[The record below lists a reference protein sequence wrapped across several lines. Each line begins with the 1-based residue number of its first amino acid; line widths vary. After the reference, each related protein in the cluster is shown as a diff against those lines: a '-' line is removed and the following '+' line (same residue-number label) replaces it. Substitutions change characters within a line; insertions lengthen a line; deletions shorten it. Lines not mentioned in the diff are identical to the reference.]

1 MPDERSS
8 RSDGADGAEE
18 SPDERADR
26 ELMEL
31 LQELRV
37 ALPGVQ
43 VLFAFL
49 LTIPFA
55 QRFTTLDASDR
66 RIYFAAVLA
75 TAAAT
80 MFLIAPTA
88 HHRLRFRASVKEHLL
103 RVANVFAVLGLACLA
118 FATTAATYVITDVV
132 YPGTLPRVVAAT
144 LAGAFVLGWLLVP
157 LLFRPRSTPARAG
170 SDRPD
175 QTDQADQTG
184 RSGRPGRGT
193 STGRVAAG
201 SA

>member
-1 MPDERSS
+1 MREARTDRTTD
-8 RSDGADGAEE
+8 SDE

-49 LTIPFA
+49 LTIPFS

-66 RIYFAAVLA
+66 RIYFSAVLA

-88 HHRLRFRASVKEHLL
+88 HHRLRFRAAVKEHLL
-103 RVANVFAVLGLACLA
+103 RVANVFTVLGLVCLA
-118 FATTAATYVITDVV
+118 FAITAVTYVITDVV
-132 YPGTLPRVVAAT
+132 YPGTLPRVVAAS
-144 LAGAFVLGWLLVP
+144 LAGAFVLGWLVVP
-157 LLFRPRSTPARAG
+157 LMFRPRATPERSDHDRAG
-170 SDRPD
+170 GNTRAG
-175 QTDQADQTG
+175 QVT
-184 RSGRPGRGT
+184 
-193 STGRVAAG
+193 AG